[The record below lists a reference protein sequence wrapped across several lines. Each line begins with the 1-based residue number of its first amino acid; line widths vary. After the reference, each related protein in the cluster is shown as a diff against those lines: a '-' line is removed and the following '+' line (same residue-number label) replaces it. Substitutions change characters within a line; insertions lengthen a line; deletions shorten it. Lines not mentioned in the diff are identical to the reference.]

1 MSNLLQMQRALD
13 KQFGVSKL
21 SSVAWIKKNCFMENP
36 KGDGQKFKP
45 DFWPKQ
51 LDYIRFQDAHKITLT
66 LKARQEGFTWLNVY
80 RILKRCMERDNFR
93 VLVFS
98 QSKKQAKEVI
108 RRLYFVYDNFEEPL
122 RASNPLIGR
131 RNTEV
136 LNFKN
141 GSSITSFGTTK
152 DAGRGFAASCVF
164 IDEADSIPFARQ
176 LYAACKPTVDDG
188 GELHIVFTVNGTE
201 GLGRE
206 LWNLSEEE
214 ENSPINK
221 FFCAWYEHPGRDQ
234 EWYDRTL
241 KGSLFPQDFKR
252 EYPSSPEEAL
262 AYSLEDALLF
272 FNNDVLYEKVVDNRE
287 NWVDKRQRV
296 VGIDAGITDDTFA
309 YSEAVW
315 HPEKEMAVVSHTKN
329 WVPVPGKPLDFNDI
343 FNWIKRR
350 LSKISVAQIV
360 VDPLHIQT
368 YLDDLKMFCPVEI
381 VQQGTPRLLGD
392 THFAQSIKAG
402 NFGYLRDG
410 DWENLEASLLAT
422 KMKITNDRVRF
433 IKKSRKNKIDL
444 TVASSMAVWKLFNDV
459 DFAPL
464 FKVQSS
470 YSISNDYAGSVSPG
484 FQPGGAGGG
493 YDPHNFFGNNY
504 RSFRG

>member
-1 MSNLLQMQRALD
+1 MASIYQLQKALD
-13 KQFGVSKL
+13 KQTGTKA
-21 SSVAWIKKNCFMENP
+21 VATLPWIQKNCFMENP

-51 LDYIRFQDAHKITLT
+51 QEYIQFQDENRITLT

-80 RILKRCMERDNFR
+80 RMLKRCMERENFR

-98 QSKKQAKEVI
+98 QAKKQAKEVI
-108 RRLYFVYDNFEEPL
+108 RRLYFVYDNLPEAV
-122 RASNPLIGR
+122 RMSNPLVGR
-131 RNTEV
+131 RNTEI
-136 LNFKN
+136 LMFKN

-188 GELHIVFTVNGTE
+188 GELHIVFTVNGTD

-206 LWNLSEEE
+206 LWGRSEEE
-214 ENSPINK
+214 ENSPIK
-221 FFCAWYEHPGRDQ
+221 RFFCAWFEHPGRDK

-241 KGSLFPQDFKR
+241 AGSLFPQDFKR
-252 EYPSSPEEAL
+252 EYPTNPNEAL

-272 FNNDVLYEKVVDNRE
+272 HNNESLHEKIILNE
-287 NWVDKRQRV
+287 NDWVSKRRKV

-315 HPEKEMAVVSHTKN
+315 HPMKEMPVISFTKN
-329 WVPVPGKPLDFNDI
+329 WVPVPGKPLDFDDI

-350 LSKISVAQIV
+350 LNKISVEKIV

-368 YLDDLKMFCPVEI
+368 YLDNLKMFCPVEVI
-381 VQQGTPRLLGD
+381 QQGNTRALGD
-392 THFAQSIKAG
+392 THFAKSVRAG
-402 NFGYLRDG
+402 NFNYVREG
-410 DWENLEASLLAT
+410 DWELFEDHLLST
-422 KMKITNDRVRF
+422 KMKVTNDKVRF
-433 IKKSRKNKIDL
+433 IKKAFKKKIDL

-464 FKVQSS
+464 
-470 YSISNDYAGSVSPG
+470 YSVESNNKEVTPVLTSVPGFSAGSMSYDVR
-484 FQPGGAGGG
+484 G
-493 YDPHNFFGNNY
+493 YFGQNY
-504 RSFRG
+504 RGY